1 MKRIKLIAAVL
12 SVTFVMEMIPLSKV
26 RADDNEYNTGLEPIV
41 GYEISDD
48 EAEELLETGGFN
60 RYSHATATNSAYG
73 KYTNDTFY
81 DQMSA
86 DEKQLY
92 DNLYAAC
99 ESALLGNE
107 DLQSLGSYTLVGPA
121 VFNNLT
127 EDQVKNIA
135 FIFMCSNP
143 QFYFL
148 SNGYTYSTGSSGTL
162 SIMCFD
168 EFKTGSA
175 RREATNSYFGVVN
188 EIMATVN
195 TGSTPYAKVKL
206 AHDELSRRVD
216 YVHGDFDQSSYS
228 AFVLGQTV
236 CAGYAEAM
244 ECLCNAAG
252 VPAIAVT
259 SNAHEWNEIRLNGY
273 WYVVDTTWDDQDW
286 GTIYDYFLKSY
297 ATVKGYSDYAS
308 LHHTLEA
315 YWTPSGC
322 PDCLYDW
329 PAPNPNPD
337 PDPDPNPDPNPDP
350 DPAPAGSV
358 NMYRL
363 YNPNSGEHFYTSS
376 LGERN
381 NLISLG
387 WNDEGIGWI
396 APRTSDTPVYRL
408 YNQYGGEHHY
418 TTSIA
423 ERNHLISVG
432 WNDEGIGWYSD
443 DEQTV
448 PLYRQYNPNAF
459 ANNHNYTTS
468 LSENNWLVSIG
479 WHAEGIGWYGVG

>member
-12 SVTFVMEMIPLSKV
+12 SVTFVMGMIPLSKV
-26 RADDNEYNTGLEPIV
+26 RADNNEYNTGLEPLEAVRIP
-41 GYEISDD
+41 D
-48 EAEELLETGGFN
+48 EEAGELFEEGVFD
-60 RYSHATATNSAYG
+60 RASHATATNSTYG
-73 KYTNDTFY
+73 KYTCDAFY

-99 ESALLGNE
+99 ETALTGNA
-107 DLQSLGSYTLVGPA
+107 DLSVYWDYTVVGPA
-121 VFNNLT
+121 EFSNLT
-127 EDQVKNIA
+127 DDEVANVIW
-135 FIFMCSNP
+135 IFMNSNP

-148 SNGYTYSTGSSGTL
+148 SNGYLFSSSSI

-175 RREATNSYFGVVN
+175 RRTATNAYFSVVN
-188 EIMATVN
+188 EIMTAVN
-195 TGSTPYAKVKL
+195 TGSTPYAKVKI
-206 AHDELSRRVD
+206 AHDELSDRVT
-216 YVHGDFDQSSYS
+216 YNLNADFNQSSYS
-228 AFVLGQTV
+228 AFVLRQTV

-259 SNAHEWNEIRLNGY
+259 STGHEWNEVCLNGY
-273 WYVVDTTWDDQDW
+273 WYVVDVTWDDGDP

-315 YWTPSGC
+315 FWTPCGC
-322 PDCLYDW
+322 PECLYDW
-329 PAPNPNPD
+329 PEPNPNPNPD
-337 PDPDPNPDPNPDP
+337 PDPDP
-350 DPAPAGSV
+350 DPAPVGCV

-396 APRTSDTPVYRL
+396 APRNSNTPVYRL

-418 TTSIA
+418 TTSIT

-443 DEQTV
+443 DARTV

-479 WHAEGIGWYGVG
+479 WQPEGIGWYGVGA